1 MCCEGLPTSF
11 YSLYR
16 SVPVGNKY
24 GNIENHLRVDKNEL
38 HAKTEAGWRR
48 NGADRPCCSAGPRV
62 SPLAL
67 PFVLDTAKWAANL
80 CMSVPGLCSSIFF
93 IKWAHFEGET
103 WDGII
108 CVFSLC
114 SLVFSSYFTSGCLQ
128 IIIYQSSWNSLE
140 LSPTTK
146 FGD

>member
-1 MCCEGLPTSF
+1 MVCVRGGEGDPF
-11 YSLYR
+11 YRPNR
-16 SVPVGNKY
+16 SVPALNKY
-24 GNIENHLRVDKNEL
+24 ENIENRLRVDKNEL
-38 HAKTEAGWRR
+38 PAKTEADWRR
-48 NGADRPCCSAGPRV
+48 HGAGRPCGSAGPRV
-62 SPLAL
+62 SPLAP

-93 IKWAHFEGET
+93 IKWAHFVGET

-128 IIIYQSSWNSLE
+128 IISHQNSWN
-140 LSPTTK
+140 
-146 FGD
+146 